1 MDLYPATE
9 EEQGHEDRNEE
20 DVMEFIIGTS
30 LVVAINVD
38 GAARI
43 GTRMGSMSPNAIT
56 STTHSGGKHRRDPLL
71 KYRWT
76 LRR

>member
-20 DVMEFIIGTS
+20 DVMEFIIGS
-30 LVVAINVD
+30 SPAIAVDVD

-43 GTRMGSMSPNAIT
+43 GTRMGSMSPNATT
-56 STTHSGGKHRRDPLL
+56 STTHDGGKRR
-71 KYRWT
+71 
-76 LRR
+76 RRGPTSEV